1 MFEYESRDIDER
13 KLEDMVRQAPHLIE
27 DGLKF
32 VDRQRRTA
40 RGPLDVLLVDSGNA
54 LIVAELKTYQDDGML
69 MQALDY
75 FDYVSTNLDG
85 FARVYK
91 QFNIDVTQ
99 PPRLFL
105 IAPSFSQT
113 LLNRCKWI
121 DEEVKISLFLYK
133 YIISKDTKEDTIVF
147 LETEI
152 PPRPKREEEYSISK
166 LLNYIK
172 DDSAR
177 QSAKRFLE
185 ELESWNPKAVE
196 IRPRSGWAAINISG
210 SKIAKKIAEWWP
222 ARKHWTASVLDL
234 DEEKWQMFKVHTEDD
249 YNQLIALVKSNF
261 IKAGVKF
268 VESQQT

>member
-27 DGLKF
+27 EGLKF
-32 VDRQRRTA
+32 VDRQRHTA
-40 RGPLDVLLVDSGNA
+40 RGPLDVLLIDSGNA
-54 LIVAELKTYQDDGML
+54 LIVAELKTREDDGML

-75 FDYVSTNLDG
+75 FDYVSANLDG

-105 IAPSFSQT
+105 VAPSFSQT

-121 DEEVKISLFLYK
+121 DEEVRISLFSYK
-133 YIISKDTKEDTIVF
+133 YIISKATEEDTIVF
-147 LETEI
+147 LESEI

-172 DDSAR
+172 DDSVKE
-177 QSAKRFLE
+177 SAERFLKE
-185 ELESWNPKAVE
+185 VESWNPKAVE
-196 IRPRSGWAAINISG
+196 VAPRKNKVVINISG
-210 SKIAKKIAEWWP
+210 SRIAKKVAEVWP
-222 ARKHWTASVLDL
+222 GRKYWDVDVLDL
-234 DEEKWQMFKVHTEDD
+234 KEEKWQGFRIPEEDYD
-249 YNQLIALVKSNF
+249 APISLLKSSF
-261 IKAGVKF
+261 IEAGVKF
-268 VESQQT
+268 AESEQT